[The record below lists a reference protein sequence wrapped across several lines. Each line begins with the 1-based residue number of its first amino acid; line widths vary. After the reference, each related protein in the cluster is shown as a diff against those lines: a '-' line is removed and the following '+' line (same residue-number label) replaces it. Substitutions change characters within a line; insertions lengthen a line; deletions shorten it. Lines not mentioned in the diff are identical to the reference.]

1 MGVDR
6 RDFLKTVAA
15 SSGYGLAIASGI
27 RGSVAEAAQ
36 HELAGTE
43 SGAALD
49 ELRDVIREIEAS
61 FHGKSWRVEGADG
74 EAEARRFMLHTL
86 QHGMEVWLEG
96 DPSRPVFKRFVTPE
110 KKLLGD
116 NPDAWYFN
124 ALVDPKYTYRIRGN
138 TAGATYTSFTVEVGT
153 AEGSMSR
160 SVGGVLNDD
169 QFETDA
175 DGNYEILVG
184 ATQQEGNWLKL
195 VPGAGSISTR
205 HYYEREVSIAGDRL
219 HNIPIM
225 IERVDDP
232 GPPLPPT
239 DASIAR
245 SIRRVANF
253 LRHNT
258 LPPINDFPKP
268 NFVSQTPNQFN
279 PIVIDDGNRSIG
291 FAAVDNTY
299 AQTVVKLAPEEA
311 LVVRGRFPKCRFAS
325 VVLWNRHLQTLDY
338 LNRTNSFN
346 RKQVQLEE
354 DGSFKIVVAHQD
366 PGLPNWLDLEGRSE
380 STMFWRFLLVDGQV
394 DPLTTTVVK
403 LADAASA

>member
-15 SSGYGLAIASGI
+15 SSGYGLAFAAGLG
-27 RGSVAEAAQ
+27 GSAAEAAH

-61 FHGKSWRVEGADG
+61 FHGKSWRVEGANG

-86 QHGMEVWLEG
+86 QHGLEVWLEG
-96 DPSRPVFKRFVTPE
+96 DSARPVFKRFVTPE

-153 AEGSMSR
+153 AEGGMSR

-205 HYYEREVSIAGDRL
+205 HYYEREVSIAGERL
-219 HNIPIM
+219 HNIPIV

-232 GPPLPPT
+232 GHGLGRIAC
-239 DASIAR
+239 ASLHRPGHAVGAPVDVVADGVELVAEPHLLEQRAGPRAALLGGDPREHQGQRGVLRPGLGDGHGGLSDR
-245 SIRRVANF
+245 SIF
-253 LRHNT
+253 LN
-258 LPPINDFPKP
+258 
-268 NFVSQTPNQFN
+268 
-279 PIVIDDGNRSIG
+279 G
-291 FAAVDNTY
+291 
-299 AQTVVKLAPEEA
+299 
-311 LVVRGRFPKCRFAS
+311 
-325 VVLWNRHLQTLDY
+325 
-338 LNRTNSFN
+338 
-346 RKQVQLEE
+346 
-354 DGSFKIVVAHQD
+354 
-366 PGLPNWLDLEGRSE
+366 
-380 STMFWRFLLVDGQV
+380 
-394 DPLTTTVVK
+394 
-403 LADAASA
+403 